1 MIFIFVAVSTAGQ
14 SWLGSN
20 ASSAVLVIKSGPSIE
35 RQYIH
40 CTIYSTTVTT
50 LIYSPVKMP
59 KGSGLTKPMKLSPE
73 LASLIGAK
81 KEEKLSR
88 PEVVKRLWAYIKEK
102 KLQDPQNKQFF
113 VPDKTMEPIFGK
125 ERIRAFGM
133 AKYLKTHLTA

>member
-1 MIFIFVAVSTAGQ
+1 MG
-14 SWLGSN
+14 
-20 ASSAVLVIKSGPSIE
+20 
-35 RQYIH
+35 
-40 CTIYSTTVTT
+40 TIYSTTHYIDTAD
-50 LIYSPVKMP
+50 KMP

-133 AKYLKTHLTA
+133 ARYLKTHLTS

>member
-1 MIFIFVAVSTAGQ
+1 M
-14 SWLGSN
+14 
-20 ASSAVLVIKSGPSIE
+20 
-35 RQYIH
+35 
-40 CTIYSTTVTT
+40 TT

-125 ERIRAFGM
+125 EKIRAFGM
-133 AKYLKTHLTA
+133 AKYLKTHLSS

>member
-1 MIFIFVAVSTAGQ
+1 
-14 SWLGSN
+14 
-20 ASSAVLVIKSGPSIE
+20 
-35 RQYIH
+35 
-40 CTIYSTTVTT
+40 
-50 LIYSPVKMP
+50 MP

-133 AKYLKTHLTA
+133 AKYQDSPHIIRRI